1 MASQVRELKWV
12 RGTKFI
18 VDGFRFQDP
27 ECRTYFLTHCHSV
40 RAWLYMMLCRMHSA
54 CIATS
59 LRAVLLE
66 GGVLHGQ
73 YDR

>member
-40 RAWLYMMLCRMHSA
+40 RSRPHSLSPVPA
-54 CIATS
+54 CCDIVCLFTKT
-59 LRAVLLE
+59 VT
-66 GGVLHGQ
+66 
-73 YDR
+73 